1 MSQLYDKLQ
10 VSPEQFLHLQA
21 AAKDYMLDPEH
32 LERRDIIGR
41 RQGAEL
47 ASIKVKL
54 YKITAAFLEDEGW
67 GMRCWGPD
75 APRLVERD
83 VHYPDAETE

>member
-32 LERRDIIGR
+32 LERREVIGKR
-41 RQGAEL
+41 HGVEL
-47 ASIKVKL
+47 SSVKLKL
-54 YKITAAFLEDEGW
+54 YKITSSFLYEKGW
-67 GMRCWGPD
+67 GERCWGPK
-75 APRLVERD
+75 APRLVERE
-83 VHYPDAETE
+83 VHWPEAEPE